1 MSKSSDVLIV
11 GAGLAGLNAAIQL
24 QAAGRSVTVIEASDR
39 AGGRVASDHIDGYIF
54 DRGF

>member
-39 AGGRVASDHIDGYIF
+39 TGGRVASDHIDGF
-54 DRGF
+54 L